1 MYTKNDTLS
10 NPWSG
15 LGDDIMLNVIDTANP
30 VVDKPFSS
38 EVTKRNQAIR
48 YEPVPYDMLAQCPK
62 CKSIETVQFVNNI
75 LTKRSRYFQKD
86 GKVYHDCGSDRP
98 CQLFR

>member
-1 MYTKNDTLS
+1 MTTKQSTIS
-10 NPWSG
+10 PPMSG
-15 LGDDIMLNVIDTANP
+15 SLEEVMLRFIETGVN
-30 VVDKPFSS
+30 
-38 EVTKRNQAIR
+38 KRSQTIH

-62 CKSIETVQFVNNI
+62 CKSMETVQFVNRT
-75 LTKRSRYFQKD
+75 LTKRSRFFQKN